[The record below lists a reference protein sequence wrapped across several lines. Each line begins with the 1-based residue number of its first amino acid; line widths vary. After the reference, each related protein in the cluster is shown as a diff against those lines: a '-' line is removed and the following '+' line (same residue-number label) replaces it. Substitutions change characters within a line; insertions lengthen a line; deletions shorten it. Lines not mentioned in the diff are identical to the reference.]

1 MWNVVI
7 KVDRILLLQN
17 ITMNF
22 VLIYCSFFL
31 VGAQAGA
38 KVVTFG

>member
-1 MWNVVI
+1 MWSVVI
-7 KVDRILLLQN
+7 KVDRTLLLQN

-31 VGAQAGA
+31 VGAKVGA
-38 KVVTFG
+38 KMVTFG